1 MTVRVVTVVGLVV
14 FVLIV
19 LVPFWWIA
27 SMSFKTY
34 EQVQFATS
42 IYVPRPFT
50 WENYTALWTAT
61 RFPLW
66 LRNSAVTAVLVTLVT
81 TVVASLAGYAV
92 ARLRFPGRESFAS
105 LILVLYLVPPALLFI
120 PLYRVLAELGAT
132 NSLAALVLS
141 YPTFT
146 VPFCTWLLIGFFKAL
161 PTELEEAVLV
171 DGATRA
177 QALVR
182 VLLPLAAPGIVASAI
197 FAFTLSWN
205 EFLYAL
211 IFIQDETMTTVPFG
225 LNLLIYGDVFPWG
238 QLMAASV
245 ITTVP
250 VVRPIHVHPS
260 LDGRGAGGGLGEG
273 LSAGG
278 RRPLRRGGGVALDL
292 VDGVVALAEVGR
304 HRHVA
309 GRAPRHCRPRAA
321 DEPAE
326 QR

>member
-1 MTVRVVTVVGLVV
+1 MKPWKLATVVGLVAFGLLV
-14 FVLIV
+14 V
-19 LVPFWWIA
+19 VPFWWIA
-27 SMSFKTY
+27 TMSFKTY
-34 EQVQFATS
+34 EQIQFAQS

-50 WENYTALWTAT
+50 WENYTGLWLDT

-66 LRNSAVTAVLVTLVT
+66 FRNSVITALVVTGIT
-81 TVVASLAGYAV
+81 TVIASLSGYAV
-92 ARLRFPGRESFAS
+92 ARLRFPGRELVAT

-120 PLYRVLAELGAT
+120 PLYRVLAELGTT
-132 NSLAALVLS
+132 NSLMALFLS

-161 PTELEEAVLV
+161 PTELEEAALV
-171 DGATRA
+171 DGATRP

-211 IFIQDETMTTVPFG
+211 IFIQDETMITVPVG
-225 LNLLIYGDVFPWG
+225 LNLLIYGDVLHWG

-250 VVRPIHVHPS
+250 VVALYMFIHRWMV
-260 LDGRGAGGGLGEG
+260 EG
-273 LSAGG
+273 LAAGSVKG
-278 RRPLRRGGGVALDL
+278 
-292 VDGVVALAEVGR
+292 
-304 HRHVA
+304 
-309 GRAPRHCRPRAA
+309 
-321 DEPAE
+321 
-326 QR
+326 

>member
-1 MTVRVVTVVGLVV
+1 MKAWKIFTIVGLVV
-14 FVLIV
+14 FGLVV

-34 EQVQFATS
+34 EQIQFAQS
-42 IYVPRPFT
+42 IYLPKPFT
-50 WENYTALWTAT
+50 WENYTGLWLDT

-66 LRNSAVTAVLVTLVT
+66 FRNSIVTAVAVTLIT
-81 TVVASLAGYAV
+81 TVVACLSGYAV
-92 ARLRFPGRESFAS
+92 ARLRFPGRELVAT
-105 LILVLYLVPPALLFI
+105 LILVIYLVPPALLFI

-132 NSLAALVLS
+132 NSLAALMLS

-161 PTELEEAVLV
+161 PTELEEAALV
-171 DGATRA
+171 DGATRP
-177 QALVR
+177 QALFR

-211 IFIQDETMTTVPFG
+211 IFIQDETRITVPVG
-225 LNLLIYGDVFPWG
+225 LNLLIYGDVFHWG

-250 VVRPIHVHPS
+250 VVALYMFVH
-260 LDGRGAGGGLGEG
+260 RWMVEG
-273 LSAGG
+273 LAAGAVKG
-278 RRPLRRGGGVALDL
+278 
-292 VDGVVALAEVGR
+292 
-304 HRHVA
+304 
-309 GRAPRHCRPRAA
+309 
-321 DEPAE
+321 
-326 QR
+326 

>member
-1 MTVRVVTVVGLVV
+1 VRGGRGVIVGGLVGFTLV
-14 FVLIV
+14 V

-34 EQVQFATS
+34 EQIQFATS

-50 WENYTALWTAT
+50 WDNYTGLWLDT

-66 LRNSAVTAVLVTLVT
+66 LRNSVVTAVVVTAIT
-81 TVVASLAGYAV
+81 TIVASLAGYAV
-92 ARLRFPGRESFAS
+92 ARLRFPGRQLVAS
-105 LILVLYLVPPALLFI
+105 LILVVYLVPPALLFI

-132 NSLAALVLS
+132 NSLGALFLS

-161 PTELEEAVLV
+161 PTELEEAALV
-171 DGATRA
+171 DGATRTK
-177 QALVR
+177 ALVK
-182 VLLPLAAPGIVASAI
+182 VLLPLAAPGIVASGI

-211 IFIQDETMTTVPFG
+211 VFIQDERTITVPVG
-225 LNLLIYGDVFPWG
+225 LNLLIYGDVFHWG

-250 VVRPIHVHPS
+250 VVALYMFVH
-260 LDGRGAGGGLGEG
+260 RWMVEG
-273 LSAGG
+273 LAAGAVKG
-278 RRPLRRGGGVALDL
+278 
-292 VDGVVALAEVGR
+292 
-304 HRHVA
+304 
-309 GRAPRHCRPRAA
+309 
-321 DEPAE
+321 
-326 QR
+326 

>member
-1 MTVRVVTVVGLVV
+1 MKSWKVATVLGLAAFTLV
-14 FVLIV
+14 V

-27 SMSFKTY
+27 TMSFKTY
-34 EQVQFATS
+34 EQIQFAQS

-50 WENYTALWTAT
+50 WENYTGLWLET

-66 LRNSAVTAVLVTLVT
+66 FRNSVVTAVVVTLIT
-81 TVVASLAGYAV
+81 TVIACLSAYAV
-92 ARLRFPGRESFAS
+92 ARLRFPGREAIAT

-132 NSLAALVLS
+132 NSLMALFLS

-161 PTELEEAVLV
+161 PTELEEAALV
-171 DGATRA
+171 DGATRP
-177 QALVR
+177 QALLR

-211 IFIQDETMTTVPFG
+211 IFITDETATTVPVG
-225 LNLLIYGDVFPWG
+225 LNLLIYGDVFHWG

-250 VVRPIHVHPS
+250 VVALYVLIHRWMV
-260 LDGRGAGGGLGEG
+260 EG
-273 LSAGG
+273 L
-278 RRPLRRGGGVALDL
+278 
-292 VDGVVALAEVGR
+292 
-304 HRHVA
+304 VA
-309 GRAPRHCRPRAA
+309 GSVKG
-321 DEPAE
+321 
-326 QR
+326 